1 VQDALTDLFDEM
13 SVDYIQLTSE
23 CIQLL
28 ELIKDVYNVELL
40 QHEFE
45 RIDFPASTIP
55 QEGKSW
61 EYLRFVREAFGKA
74 IMTREMKL
82 FSHQAADGDTR
93 VMRGRDPG
101 VKNPYRHGIGFH
113 RLTLMNQISV
123 LLASTTYVV
132 LYFYPDH
139 DQTQRRRDPGSVYA
153 THRFAEQLSK
163 TDILAFGEV
172 NRDRDD

>member
-1 VQDALTDLFDEM
+1 MQDALTDLFDEM

-101 VKNPYRHGIGFH
+101 VKIP
-113 RLTLMNQISV
+113 T
-123 LLASTTYVV
+123 
-132 LYFYPDH
+132 
-139 DQTQRRRDPGSVYA
+139 A
-153 THRFAEQLSK
+153 TE
-163 TDILAFGEV
+163 
-172 NRDRDD
+172 